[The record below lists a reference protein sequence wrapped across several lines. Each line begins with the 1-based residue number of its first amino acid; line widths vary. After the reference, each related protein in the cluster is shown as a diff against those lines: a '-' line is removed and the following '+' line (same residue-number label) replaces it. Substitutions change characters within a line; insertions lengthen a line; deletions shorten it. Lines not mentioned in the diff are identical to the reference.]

1 MKFFYQSRT
10 KQGEEKKGIIE
21 ADSKKTALET
31 LEKYGFYVTSL
42 KEEEKKRLK
51 KSINIKIPFLREVP
65 QKEIVAFTRQLSV
78 MFKSAIPPLQAI
90 KAQSN
95 QMKNHKFQ
103 EIILKMTQS
112 IEMGSP
118 LSQAFGLYPNVF
130 NQFFV
135 SMIKSGEATGKV
147 ADSLSYLADHLEEE
161 YNFNQKVFGAMIYP
175 AFIVFA
181 LLAAFVLAIFFIIPK
196 MKDVLESFAGKL
208 PWATRVILNLADFV
222 MEGGW
227 VIIIFFMVVVAVLP
241 LILKK
246 NKEVKII
253 YDKVILKLPILGKFF
268 SKVYLVRFTENL
280 SVLVSAGL
288 PINQA
293 LNITHDIVGNTVY
306 KKIIKDISDRVA
318 KGEKI
323 SAVALKY
330 PKNIP
335 PFVTQM
341 IATGEETGK
350 MDETL
355 MDAVRFY
362 RQEIERTA
370 SNLTTIIEPVMIM
383 VVGVAIAIFAVA
395 IFIPLFKIGMGGME
409 G

>member
-1 MKFFYQSRT
+1 MKFFYQSRS
-10 KQGEEKKGIIE
+10 KQGEEKKGVIE
-21 ADSKKTALET
+21 ADSRKTALET
-31 LEKYGFYVTSL
+31 LEKYGFFVTSL
-42 KEEEKKRLK
+42 KEEEKQRLK
-51 KSINIKIPFLREVP
+51 KNINIKIPFLKEVP
-65 QKEIVAFTRQLSV
+65 QKQIVAFTRQLSV
-78 MFKSAIPPLQAI
+78 MLRSAIPPLQAL
-90 KAQSN
+90 KAQSSQIKN
-95 QMKNHKFQ
+95 QRFQ
-103 EIILKMTQS
+103 EILVRMTQS

-147 ADSLSYLADHLEEE
+147 SDSLLYLANHLEEE
-161 YNFNQKVFGAMIYP
+161 YNFNQKVLGAMIYP

-181 LLAAFVLAIFFIIPK
+181 LIAAFFLAIFFILPK
-196 MKDVLESFAGKL
+196 MKDILESFSGNL
-208 PWATRVILNLADFV
+208 PWATKLILFLADFI
-222 MEGGW
+222 MGGGW
-227 VIIIFFMVVVAVLP
+227 VIIIFFIAVIAILP
-241 LILKK
+241 VILKK
-246 NKEVKII
+246 NKEAKII
-253 YDKVILKLPILGKFF
+253 YDKVILKVPFLGKFF

-280 SVLVSAGL
+280 SVLVSSGL

-293 LNITHDIVGNTVY
+293 LNITHDIVGSTVY
-306 KKIIKDISDRVA
+306 KKIIKEISERVA

-323 SAVALKY
+323 SAVAMEHSD
-330 PKNIP
+330 NIP

-350 MDETL
+350 LDETL

-370 SNLTTIIEPVMIM
+370 ANLTTIIEPLMIM

>member
-1 MKFFYQSRT
+1 MKFLYQSRT
-10 KQGEEKKGIIE
+10 KQGEKKKGVIE

-51 KSINIKIPFLREVP
+51 KNIKIKIPFLREVP

-78 MFKSAIPPLQAI
+78 MLRSAIPPLQAL
-90 KAQSN
+90 KAMAS
-95 QMKNHKFQ
+95 QMKNEKFQ
-103 EIILKMTQS
+103 EILERMTQS

-118 LSQAFGLYPNVF
+118 LSQTFGLYPNVF
-130 NQFFV
+130 NQFFI

-147 ADSLSYLADHLEEE
+147 SDSLLYLADHLEEE
-161 YNFNQKVFGAMIYP
+161 YNFNQKVMGAMIYP
-175 AFIVFA
+175 AFILFA
-181 LLAAFVLAIFFIIPK
+181 LVAAFFLAIFFILPK
-196 MKDVLESFAGKL
+196 LKEILESFSGNL
-208 PWATRVILNLADFV
+208 PWATKIILSLSGFI
-222 MEGGW
+222 MGGGW
-227 VIIIFFMVVVAVLP
+227 VVIVFFIALIAVLP
-241 LILKK
+241 IVLKK
-246 NKEVKII
+246 NKEAKII
-253 YDKVILKLPILGKFF
+253 YDKVILEVPILGKFF
-268 SKVYLVRFTENL
+268 AKVYLVRFTENL
-280 SVLVSAGL
+280 SVLISAGL

-306 KKIIKDISDRVA
+306 KKIIKEISERVA

-323 SAVALKY
+323 STVALEY
-330 PKNIP
+330 PRNIP

-341 IATGEETGK
+341 ITTGEETGK

-355 MDAVRFY
+355 MDAVKFY

-370 SNLTTIIEPVMIM
+370 DNLATIIEPVMILG
-383 VVGVAIAIFAVA
+383 VGIAIAIFAIA
-395 IFIPLFKIGMGGME
+395 IFIPLFKIGMSGME

>member
-10 KQGEEKKGIIE
+10 KEGEEKKGIIE

-31 LEKYGFYVTSL
+31 LEKHGFYVTSL
-42 KEEEKKRLK
+42 KEEEKRGIKRNL
-51 KSINIKIPFLREVP
+51 NIKIPFLREVP
-65 QKEIVAFTRQLSV
+65 QKEIVAFTRQLAV
-78 MFKSAIPPLQAI
+78 MLRSAIPPLQAL

-95 QMKNHKFQ
+95 QMKNQRFQ
-103 EIILKMTQS
+103 EILSKMAQS

-147 ADSLSYLADHLEEE
+147 ASSLSYLADHLEEE
-161 YNFNQKVFGAMIYP
+161 YNFNHKVFGALIYP

-181 LLAAFVLAIFFIIPK
+181 LIAAFVLAIFFIIPK
-196 MKDVLESFAGKL
+196 MKEVLEAFSGKL
-208 PWATRVILNLADFV
+208 PWATKMIFSLADFV
-222 MEGGW
+222 MGGGW
-227 VIIIFFMVVVAVLP
+227 IVIVFFLIVIPILP
-241 LILKK
+241 LIFKK
-246 NKEVKII
+246 NKQVKTI
-253 YDKVILKLPILGKFF
+253 YDRVILRAPLLGKFF
-268 SKVYLVRFTENL
+268 AKIYLVRFTENL

-293 LNITHDIVGNTVY
+293 LSIVQEIVGNTVY

-323 SAVALKY
+323 SVVALEHPKY
-330 PKNIP
+330 IP

-362 RQEIERTA
+362 RREIERTA
-370 SNLTTIIEPVMIM
+370 DNLATIIEPIMILG
-383 VVGVAIAIFAVA
+383 VGIAIAIFAIA

>member
-1 MKFFYQSRT
+1 MKFLYQSRT

-31 LEKYGFYVTSL
+31 LEKYGFFVTSL
-42 KEEEKKRLK
+42 KEENQQRLK
-51 KSINIKIPFLREVP
+51 KNINIKIPFIKEVP

-78 MFKSAIPPLQAI
+78 MLKSAIPPLQAI

-95 QMKNHKFQ
+95 QMKNQKFR
-103 EIILKMTQS
+103 EILFRMTQS

-147 ADSLSYLADHLEEE
+147 SDSLSYLADHLEED
-161 YNFNQKVFGAMIYP
+161 YNFNQKVMGAMIYP

-181 LLAAFVLAIFFIIPK
+181 LVAAFFLAIFFILPK
-196 MKDVLESFAGKL
+196 MKEILESFSGNL
-208 PWATRVILNLADFV
+208 PWATKLILNLSDFI
-222 MEGGW
+222 MGGGW
-227 VIIIFFMVVVAVLP
+227 VIIMFFIAVLAVLP
-241 LILKK
+241 VILKK
-246 NKEVKII
+246 NKEAKII
-253 YDKVILKLPILGKFF
+253 YDKVILKMPILGKFF

-280 SVLVSAGL
+280 SVLISSGL

-293 LNITHDIVGNTVY
+293 LNITYDIVGSTVY
-306 KKIIKDISDRVA
+306 KKIIKEISDRVA
-318 KGEKI
+318 RGEKI
-323 SAVALKY
+323 SAVVLEHQ
-330 PKNIP
+330 NRIP

-370 SNLTTIIEPVMIM
+370 DNLTAIIEPVMIM
-383 VVGVAIAIFAVA
+383 VVGVAIAIFAIA